1 VTSRALPGTTTSRP
15 APEVLPDAPA
25 AARTTWADAAKGLCI
40 LLVVSWHVI
49 WKHYLYVDWALPVP
63 LPEAWSVFGRSL
75 LPMRM
80 PLFFAISGMFAAAA
94 VHRSWRVVARTRV
107 ARFLYLYA
115 LWLLIHTAVMAPIPM
130 PFDTEIARDGWQL
143 LEQLT
148 MTPTALWYLMALAV
162 YFVIAKLLRKVPAAP
177 VLVLAFALSAASA
190 ANWIDSPGNRGVLYQ
205 NLLFFLAGLHLRGQV
220 QSLATRTSWL
230 RVAITGAGFG
240 VVLAAM
246 LALDAK
252 ETPGVWPVAGAV
264 AAIFG
269 ITVMAKVSGW
279 RWLGG
284 PMAALGR
291 QTLPIYVIHMPA
303 LVLAHWALL
312 GPLGA
317 APLPV
322 RFALAAVEPVLLT
335 AALVGVS
342 LGLHALAQRARAG
355 WLFELPVRGR
365 SAAAADEP
373 PAPLPVADPTIPI
386 PVVPIGVVRASWPD
400 DDVTMPVYASIGAPT
415 VDALTMP
422 MPRVRAKADYATWS
436 R

>member
-1 VTSRALPGTTTSRP
+1 MTSRAPGTTTSRP
-15 APEVLPDAPA
+15 AAEVRPGASA
-25 AARTTWADAAKGLCI
+25 ADRTLWADAAKGLCI

-63 LPEAWSVFGRSL
+63 LPEAWSVFGRML

-80 PLFFAISGMFAAAA
+80 PLFFAISGMFAASA
-94 VHRSWRVVARTRV
+94 VARPWSVVARTRV

-115 LWLLIHTAVMAPIPM
+115 IWLLIHTAVMAPIPM
-130 PFDTEIARDGWQL
+130 PFDTEIARNGSQF

-148 MTPTALWYLMALAV
+148 VTPTALWYLMALAV
-162 YFVIAKLLRKVPAAP
+162 YFVIAKLVRTVPAAP
-177 VLVLAFALSAASA
+177 VLALAFALSAASA

-205 NLLFFLAGLHLRGQV
+205 NLLFFLAGLYLRRRV
-220 QSLATRTSWL
+220 ESLATGTSWL
-230 RVAITGAGFG
+230 RVGITGAGFA

-264 AAIFG
+264 AAVFG
-269 ITVMAKVSGW
+269 ITVMAKVARW

-317 APLPV
+317 GPLPV
-322 RFALAAVEPVLLT
+322 RFGLALLEPVLLT

-342 LGLHALAQRARAG
+342 LGLHALLQRVRAG
-355 WLFELPVRGR
+355 WLFELPGAKP
-365 SAAAADEP
+365 AAVADPSPAA
-373 PAPLPVADPTIPI
+373 LPVADPTVPI

-415 VDALTMP
+415 ADALTMP
-422 MPRVRAKADYATWS
+422 MPRVRARPAYAART